1 MPDVRVETVIVP
13 VTDMSCAACAAA
25 IERSLRATRG
35 VVQANVNF
43 AAEQAVVKYDPSV
56 ASVKG
61 ILKAIDDAGYTAG
74 TPRSPDEALTMGR
87 EAVDDSTRK
96 METARRRM
104 FWAWVLTVPVVVLM
118 IPEMFFGLMIH
129 HVEWIYLVLTIP
141 VLFWCGFATYRTAI
155 KSVLHGSAN
164 MDVLIS
170 MGTLSAFATGP
181 AALLGARVQSYAPVA
196 AMIMAFHLTGRY
208 VEAKARGRASQA
220 IKRLLELGAKSARI
234 LTGGE
239 EVLRSTG
246 GGVAAAA
253 GEEREIAV
261 EELKLG
267 DVMVVRP
274 GEKIPTDGVVIAGK
288 SSVDESM
295 ATGESMPVSKKE
307 GDEVIGSTI
316 NQKGILYVRATK
328 IGKETFLSN
337 VIRMV
342 EEFQGSK
349 VPIQEFADKVTAVFV
364 PIVLIVAV
372 NTFLLWLVFPDFFNS
387 VAVWASAFIP
397 WVTPGVGRVSLA
409 IFAAVAVLV
418 IACPCALGLATPTAI
433 MVGSGMGAE
442 RGILIRSGEAI
453 QTLKDATIVVFDKTG
468 TLTKGKPEI
477 TDIVVAGKV
486 GGAASAHAAAGVAG
500 IGTAVGT
507 GAGGAAPAG
516 GAAVSHSRVPGGIA
530 PCDISCPVNLGPPP
544 PLGPG
549 EKLGERGPELP
560 LDDYEKLLQ
569 IAGSV
574 ELASEH
580 PLAVAVVD
588 VTREKG
594 IPLAGVTDFEAV
606 SGKGVRGTVAGRRV
620 LIGNRSLMESE
631 GVAHGEMEQWLQ
643 QLEDE
648 AKTVVLV
655 AENGK
660 MSGLLAIADTLKDSS
675 APAVAGLKS
684 MGLQVAMLTGDN
696 ARTGGAIGK
705 KAGIE
710 RVLANV
716 LPDAKAKEIQR
727 LQAEGHLVAMVGDGI
742 NDAPALT
749 QANVGVAIGTGTDI
763 AIEASDVTLVRGD
776 LGAVVTAIKL
786 SRATFR
792 KIKQNLFWAF
802 FYNIVAIPVA
812 MFGLLH
818 PVVAEI
824 AMAASS
830 VNVVT
835 NSVRLKRAKI

>member
-1 MPDVRVETVIVP
+1 MSVAMTDSETNTSTSVVTVIVP

-25 IERSLRATRG
+25 VERSLKGTRG
-35 VVQANVNF
+35 IVEASVNF
-43 AAEQAVVKYDPSV
+43 ATEQAVVKYDPSRTGL
-56 ASVKG
+56 KE
-61 ILKAIDDAGYTAG
+61 ILKAIDDAGYTPG
-74 TPRSPDEALTMGR
+74 TPRSPDEAPAAGR
-87 EAVDDSTRK
+87 EAGDDNTRK
-96 METARRRM
+96 MDTARRRM
-104 FWAWVLTVPVVVLM
+104 FWAWVLTGPVIVLM
-118 IPEMFFGLMIH
+118 IPEMFFGVMIH
-129 HVEWIYLVLTIP
+129 HVEWIYLALTIP

-181 AALLGARVQSYAPVA
+181 AALLGAPVQSYAPVA

-220 IKRLLELGAKSARI
+220 IRRLLELGAKSARV
-234 LTGGE
+234 LAGGLAGGE
-239 EVLRSTG
+239 GALGAARPMKG
-246 GGVAAAA
+246 GGHEA
-253 GEEREIAV
+253 GTATAGLESEIPV

-274 GEKIPTDGVVIAGK
+274 GEKIPTDGVVVSGK

-295 ATGESMPVSKKE
+295 ATGESMPVTKKE
-307 GDEVIGSTI
+307 GDEVIGATI
-316 NQKGILYVRATK
+316 NQKGILYVKATK
-328 IGKETFLSN
+328 VGKETFLSH

-349 VPIQEFADKVTAVFV
+349 VPIQEFADRVTAVFV
-364 PIVLIVAV
+364 PIVLVVAV
-372 NTFLLWLVFPDFFNS
+372 ATFLLWLVFPGFFNS
-387 VAVWASAFIP
+387 VATWASAFIP

-468 TLTKGKPEI
+468 TLTKGKPEV
-477 TDIVVAGKV
+477 TDIVVAG
-486 GGAASAHAAAGVAG
+486 
-500 IGTAVGT
+500 
-507 GAGGAAPAG
+507 AAPA
-516 GAAVSHSRVPGGIA
+516 AVTHSTVPGGVA
-530 PCDISCPVNLGPPP
+530 PCDIACPVNFGAPP
-544 PLGPG
+544 PLVPG
-549 EKLGERGPELP
+549 DKLGERAPGLP
-560 LDDYEKLLQ
+560 LGENEKLLQ
-569 IAGSV
+569 IVGSV

-580 PLAVAVVD
+580 PLAVSVVEL
-588 VTREKG
+588 TREKG
-594 IPLAGVTDFEAV
+594 IPLASVTDFEAV
-606 SGKGVRGTVAGRRV
+606 SGKGVKGVVAGRRI
-620 LIGNRSLMESE
+620 LIGNRALMETE
-631 GVAHGEMEQWLQ
+631 GVQYGVVESTLQ

-648 AKTVVLV
+648 AKTIMLV
-655 AENGK
+655 AQDGTI
-660 MSGLLAIADTLKDSS
+660 SGLIAIADTLKESS
-675 APAVAGLKS
+675 APAIAELKD

-696 ARTGGAIGK
+696 ARTGSAIGK
-705 KAGIE
+705 KAGID

-749 QANVGVAIGTGTDI
+749 QANVGIAIGTGTDI

-786 SRATFR
+786 SRATFN

-812 MFGLLH
+812 MLGLLH

-835 NSVRLKRAKI
+835 NSVRLKRARM